1 MIRTRLLAGLVLLTA
16 PTIAEAQVAITG
28 FTPLG
33 AAREAALEARLL
45 AVPDAATARTHARTL
60 AARPHIAGTPAQ
72 RATADYVLTTMASYG
87 LDTMRVPFRVYLP
100 YHDSTVV
107 ERLTPTRRR
116 LDLSEPAVAGDPTT
130 GLQRWPA
137 MNGNAGAGDVRAPLI
152 YVNYGLPADY
162 ATLDSLGIAVKG
174 RIVIARYG
182 RSFRGIKAREAE
194 AHGAVGLLIYSDPL
208 DDGFTQGDVY
218 PEGPMRPA
226 TGVQRGSI
234 YNGFGDPTTPG
245 WPSTL
250 DAKRAAP
257 ETLTLPKIP
266 VVPISYG
273 NAGQLLG
280 EMRGPS
286 VPAGWQG
293 GLAFRY
299 HLGDEKVQARVA
311 LWPERGERAFKTIV
325 NTFGV
330 IRGSQFPDE
339 MVIVGGHRDAW
350 GPGAAD
356 NVSGV
361 VSILEAAEAWGAA
374 LKAGHRPLRT
384 IVFATWDA
392 EEWGL
397 VGSTEWVELMRDTLS
412 ANAVA
417 YLNQDVAASGRSFGG
432 GGTASLA
439 AFLRD
444 ATHGIRQ
451 PGDTGSIYRDW
462 AQRTVTTQRPLPPV
476 GDLGGGSDFAGFYNM
491 LGLPSIEFG
500 FGGPGGVYHSAYD
513 SYTWMERFG
522 DPGYLSHVA
531 AGQLSS
537 VILSRLANAAVVP
550 LDHGMLGAYL
560 LTLVERTRRE
570 PGAATIGGELDGVAA
585 AARELEAAGARFT
598 SARDALLT
606 SNPDLGSLAE
616 ANRLLRRV
624 EPMLARPSGL
634 VGRPLLKNLI
644 FASDRDNG
652 YSNVQFP
659 GVVEALRDHDS
670 TRAAAE
676 AKELAERI
684 QNAAKGVDAARA
696 ALPPRR

>member
-1 MIRTRLLAGLVLLTA
+1 MTLTRLFAAAILLAA
-16 PTIAEAQVAITG
+16 PTIAAAQGSITG
-28 FTPLG
+28 FTPAG
-33 AAREAALEARLL
+33 AARETALEGQLR
-45 AVPDAATARTHARTL
+45 AVPDTATARTHARML

-72 RATADYVLTTMASYG
+72 TATADYVLKTMASYG

-100 YHDSTVV
+100 YHDSTIV

-116 LDLSEPAVAGDPTT
+116 LDLSEPAIAGDPTT

-137 MNGNAGAGDVRAPLI
+137 MNGNAGAGDVRAPLV
-152 YVNYGLPADY
+152 YVNYGLPSDY
-162 ATLDSLGIAVKG
+162 AMLDSLGVTVKG
-174 RIVIARYG
+174 RIAIARYG

-194 AHGAVGLLIYSDPL
+194 AHGAIGLLIYSDPL

-226 TGVQRGSI
+226 AGVQRGSI

-245 WPSTL
+245 WPSTA
-250 DAKRAAP
+250 DAKRAP
-257 ETLTLPKIP
+257 SESLGLPKIP

-299 HLGDEKVQARVA
+299 HLGDEKVQVRLA
-311 LWPERGERAFKTIV
+311 LWPERGERAFKTIM
-325 NTFGV
+325 NTFGI

-361 VSILEAAEAWGAA
+361 VSILEAAKAWGEAV
-374 LKAGHRPLRT
+374 KAGHRPLRT

-444 ATHGIRQ
+444 ATQGIRQ
-451 PGDTGSIYRDW
+451 PGDTGSVYRDW
-462 AQRTVTTQRPLPPV
+462 AKRTATSQRPLPPV

-531 AGQLSS
+531 AGQLAS
-537 VILSRLANAAVVP
+537 VVLARLANAAVVP

-560 LTLVERTRRE
+560 VTLVERTRKE
-570 PGAATIGGELDGVAA
+570 PGADAIAGELDGVAA
-585 AARELEAAGARFT
+585 AARELESAGARFT
-598 SARDALLT
+598 TARDALLAT
-606 SNPDLGSLAE
+606 NPDVATLAN

-624 EPMLARPSGL
+624 EPLLTRPSGL

-652 YSNVQFP
+652 YANVQFP
-659 GVVEALRDHDS
+659 GVVEALRDRD
-670 TRAAAE
+670 TPRAAAE
-676 AKELAERI
+676 AKELATRI
-684 QNAAKGVDAARA
+684 QDAAKAVEAARA
-696 ALPPRR
+696 ALPAGR